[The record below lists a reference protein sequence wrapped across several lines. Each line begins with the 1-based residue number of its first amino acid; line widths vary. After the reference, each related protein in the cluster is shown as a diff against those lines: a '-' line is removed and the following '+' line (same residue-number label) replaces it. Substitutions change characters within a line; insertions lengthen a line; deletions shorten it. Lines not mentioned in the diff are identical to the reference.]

1 MKQFNILSLN
11 LYFKLLANFVLV
23 ILINQSLVSYSRGMD
38 EALAQLNLS
47 ETQKQQIEQIQN
59 DKKIQIKSFQADIK
73 VTQDKL
79 NSLLGSDLSSEQE
92 INNLKNQIDLN
103 QSKISDLKTKSW
115 KQIRAILTPDQEA
128 RLREYKFA
136 Q

>member
-11 LYFKLLANFVLV
+11 LFFKLLANFVLV

-92 INNLKNQIDLN
+92 INNLKNHIDLN

>member
-1 MKQFNILSLN
+1 
-11 LYFKLLANFVLV
+11 
-23 ILINQSLVSYSRGMD
+23 MD

>member
-11 LYFKLLANFVLV
+11 LFFKLLANFVLV